1 MPYDT
6 SKEIPCLN
14 EFLSP
19 FPHQIFNLSWTPN
32 GISFYNT
39 ARFSRFID
47 SLSTPIGVLNYVS
60 LFTLSILNISLRIG
74 AKNLGLLISTTFIKI
89 PLSSTAHYSENDY
102 YNRKYSCYPNSRT
115 AASNDAT
122 DTESY
127 PQIIPSAHFF
137 HIVNTS
143 FAVFT
148 IFYSKAY

>member
-1 MPYDT
+1 
-6 SKEIPCLN
+6 L
-14 EFLSP
+14 
-19 FPHQIFNLSWTPN
+19 
-32 GISFYNT
+32 
-39 ARFSRFID
+39 
-47 SLSTPIGVLNYVS
+47 GVLNYVS

-115 AASNDAT
+115 ATSNDTAN
-122 DTESY
+122 TESY

>member
-1 MPYDT
+1 MFKPLFYKFIFDFILARASPCPT
-6 SKEIPCLN
+6 SLLCD
-14 EFLSP
+14 
-19 FPHQIFNLSWTPN
+19 NLSR
-32 GISFYNT
+32 
-39 ARFSRFID
+39 ARFSHFID

-60 LFTLSILNISLRIG
+60 FFTLSILNISLRIG

>member
-1 MPYDT
+1 M
-6 SKEIPCLN
+6 
-14 EFLSP
+14 EF
-19 FPHQIFNLSWTPN
+19 
-32 GISFYNT
+32 
-39 ARFSRFID
+39 RFIARHGLAT
-47 SLSTPIGVLNYVS
+47 LSKVLARQFGVLNYVS

-89 PLSSTAHYSENDY
+89 PLSFTAHYSENDY

-115 AASNDAT
+115 ATSNDTAN
-122 DTESY
+122 TESY